1 MPSFIRFQKSAGSRR
16 ASKIILAVIAAIF
29 GVGAFF
35 SFGGSPGR
43 NPMGSVPD
51 AFTVNG
57 KTISMAEFSQTLENY
72 ENQMQMYGG
81 SKGDPTRE
89 RAMQLAVMKEIITDT
104 ALRQDAAQR
113 KLAASGEDVQKAR
126 LEWIQQQTASLG
138 EGAAKQ
144 KALIEE
150 NMTETEFNDRIQQRA
165 ESAAMQQYFTNKIIM
180 EKLEEAVSADAQ
192 ITDEHL
198 EQSYTQV
205 SLRHVLVKYDPKATE
220 TADAAKPKS
229 VEAPA
234 KGDQADKTKDKDDNG
249 KVTRTKTAAEKLA
262 NELYAR
268 AKKGEDL
275 AAIAKT
281 ESDDWSATS
290 GGQVTLQ
297 RGDYT
302 SEQLGDAFTDA
313 VYKAKVGELSK
324 PVEVKDGFSVFRV
337 ESRKTTKPD
346 DFAEKK
352 EEYRKQKLDQKK
364 SRMFAEYRDELQE
377 SAEVEVIDEQLK
389 AFKLIE
395 DGKKQEAL
403 ALLRKICADRTKPVE
418 GSNGDDADQS
428 ERRAGAV
435 VWYEI
440 AKLEQ
445 DLGNPQE
452 ADAAFAKAIEE
463 GECPALHLE
472 YGNFLRAQ
480 NRRDDALQAYQAA
493 SEAATVRDVQIRY
506 ALRAVYEEMGEKD
519 LAAAQQAEIEK
530 ATQSSGMGGM
540 GGMPLNLPMSP

>member
-16 ASKIILAVIAAIF
+16 ASKIILAIIAAIF

-43 NPMGSVPD
+43 NPMGSIPD
-51 AFTVNG
+51 AFRVNG
-57 KTISMAEFSQTLENY
+57 KTINMAEFHQALENY

-89 RAMQLAVMKEIITDT
+89 RAMQLAVMKELIVDT
-104 ALRQDAAQR
+104 ALQQDAARR
-113 KLAASGEDVQKAR
+113 KLSASSEDIEKAR

-150 NMTETEFNDRIQQRA
+150 NMTEAEFNERIQQRA
-165 ESAAMQQYFTNKIIM
+165 RSLGMQQYFTHKIVM
-180 EKLEEAVSADAQ
+180 EKLEEAITADAQ
-192 ITDEHL
+192 ISDEHL

-220 TADAAKPKS
+220 TADAATPKPA
-229 VEAPA
+229 ET
-234 KGDQADKTKDKDDNG
+234 KGEGEGKDGKGKT
-249 KVTRTKTAAEKLA
+249 TRTKAAAEKRV
-262 NELYAR
+262 NELYER

-275 AAIAKT
+275 AAIAKA
-281 ESDDWSATS
+281 ESDDWSATN
-290 GGQVTLQ
+290 GGQLTLQ
-297 RGDYT
+297 RGDFT

-313 VYKAKVGELSK
+313 VYKAKIGELSK
-324 PVEVKDGFSVFRV
+324 PIEVKDGFSFFKV
-337 ESRKTTKPD
+337 ESRKTTKPN

-352 EEYRKQKLDQKK
+352 EDYRKQKLDQKK
-364 SRMFAEYRDELQE
+364 SRLFAEYRDELQKN
-377 SAEVEVIDEQLK
+377 AQVEVIDEQLK

-403 ALLRKICADRTKPVE
+403 ALLRKLCADRTKQAE
-418 GSNGDDADQS
+418 GGRGASANEP
-428 ERRAGAV
+428 ERRVGAV
-435 VWYEI
+435 IWYEI

-480 NRRDDALQAYQAA
+480 NRREDALQAYQAA
-493 SEAATVRDVQIRY
+493 SEAATVRDLQIRY
-506 ALRAVYEEMGEKD
+506 ALRAAYEEMGEKD
-519 LAAAQQAEIEK
+519 LAKAQQAEIEK
-530 ATQSSGMGGM
+530 ATQASGMGGM